1 MAVADVSVVTEQR
14 PPRVMG
20 ARGSTGITARQQLT
34 PYLFVA
40 PAVVVVAVVFAYPVV
55 SLVIESFSVPGLL
68 GESEHGLQNYTAV
81 LGDPMLGR
89 AVANNLRLFVAVP
102 VMTVIAVLL
111 AALLFERVRG
121 WRFYRS
127 IIFLPYVLAIP
138 VVGIVFS
145 YMLQRNGLLNQLLHT
160 LHLDALVHDWL
171 GDSGLAI
178 WSVWSVIVW
187 QQLGFGVVLFLARLS
202 SIDTTLYEAALV
214 DRAGWWARFRHITL
228 PHLAPVI
235 EFFVTLSLINMLS
248 WVFNYV
254 YVMTNGGPVNSTYV
268 LELLIYQS
276 AFRDGQPNLAAALSV
291 IVLAFAVVLLSVQ
304 AYFRRRI
311 ERMEG

>member
-1 MAVADVSVVTEQR
+1 MSQR
-14 PPRVMG
+14 YLGRAER
-20 ARGSTGITARQQLT
+20 ARGPARQRLA

-40 PAVVVVAVVFAYPVV
+40 PTVVVLAVVFAYPVV
-55 SLVIESFSVPGLL
+55 SLVIDSFSSPGLL
-68 GESEHGLQNYTAV
+68 GETDHGLQNYQAV
-81 LGDPMLGR
+81 LTDPMFRR
-89 AVANNLRLFVAVP
+89 ALLNNLRLFIAVP

-127 IIFLPYVLAIP
+127 VVFLPYVLAIP

-145 YMLQRNGLLNQLLHT
+145 YMLQRNGLVNEVLRHVG
-160 LHLDALVHDWL
+160 LDALAQDWL

-187 QQLGFGVVLFLARLS
+187 QQVGFGVVLFLARLGS
-202 SIDTTLYEAALV
+202 VDATLYEAAMV

-254 YVMTNGGPVNSTYV
+254 YVMTSGGPVNSTYV

-276 AFRDGQPNLAAALSV
+276 AFRDDLPNIAAALSV
-291 IVLAFAVVLLSVQ
+291 IVLVFAVALLSVQ

>member
-1 MAVADVSVVTEQR
+1 MEAAGVSTVA
-14 PPRVMG
+14 
-20 ARGSTGITARQQLT
+20 ARQRLARQRLV
-34 PYLFVA
+34 PYLLVA
-40 PAVVVVAVVFAYPVV
+40 PAVVVLAFVFAYPVV
-55 SLVIESFSVPGLL
+55 SLVVDSLSSPGLL
-68 GESEHGLQNYTAV
+68 GKTDHGLQNYQAV
-81 LGDPMLGR
+81 VRDPMFRRSLL
-89 AVANNLRLFVAVP
+89 NNLRLFVAVP
-102 VMTVIAVLL
+102 VMTVIAVLV

-127 IIFLPYVLAIP
+127 IVFLPYVLAIP
-138 VVGIVFS
+138 VVGIIFS
-145 YMLQRNGLLNQLLHT
+145 YMLQRNGLVNEVLRGVG
-160 LHLDALVHDWL
+160 LDALAKDWL

-178 WSVWSVIVW
+178 WSVWSAIVW
-187 QQLGFGVVLFLARLS
+187 QQLGFGVVLFLARLGS
-202 SIDTTLYEAALV
+202 VDPSLYEAAMV

-276 AFRDGQPNLAAALSV
+276 AFRDDLPNIAAALSV
-291 IVLAFAVVLLSVQ
+291 VVLMFAVVLLSVQ
-304 AYFRRRI
+304 AYVRRRI
-311 ERMEG
+311 ERMQG

>member
-1 MAVADVSVVTEQR
+1 VSTVVSQQHPGRIRRVERAQGPTTQR
-14 PPRVMG
+14 L
-20 ARGSTGITARQQLT
+20 A

-40 PAVVVVAVVFAYPVV
+40 PTVVVLAVVFAYPVV
-55 SLVIESFSVPGLL
+55 SLVIDSFSSPGLL
-68 GESEHGLQNYTAV
+68 GETDHGLQNYQAV
-81 LGDPMLGR
+81 LGDAMFRR
-89 AVANNLRLFVAVP
+89 ALLNNLRLFIAVP

-127 IIFLPYVLAIP
+127 VVFLPYVIAIP
-138 VVGIVFS
+138 VVGIIFS
-145 YMLQRNGLLNQLLHT
+145 YMLQRNGLVNET
-160 LHLDALVHDWL
+160 LRHVGLDALAQDWL
-171 GDSGLAI
+171 GSSGLAI

-187 QQLGFGVVLFLARLS
+187 QQVGFGVVLFLARLGS
-202 SIDTTLYEAALV
+202 VDTSLYEAAMV

-276 AFRDGQPNLAAALSV
+276 AFRDDLPNIAAALSV
-291 IVLAFAVVLLSVQ
+291 IVLVFAVALLSVQ
-304 AYFRRRI
+304 AYFRQRI